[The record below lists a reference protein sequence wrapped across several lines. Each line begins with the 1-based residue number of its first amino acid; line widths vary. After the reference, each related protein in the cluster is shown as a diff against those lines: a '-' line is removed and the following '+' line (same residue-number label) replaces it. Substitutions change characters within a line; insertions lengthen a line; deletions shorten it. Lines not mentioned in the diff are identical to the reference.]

1 MVTKKNLMIIA
12 TLASIA
18 SVTTAVVGS
27 LYIQQVNA
35 QNQSNNS
42 PNPNISQNVAGC
54 LHGAGSS
61 AQGIHS
67 RGTLTQLASSNNF
80 LEV

>member
-1 MVTKKNLMIIA
+1 MNKNLMIIA

-42 PNPNISQNVAGC
+42 PNPNTSQNMAGC
-54 LHGAGSS
+54 PHGAGSG
-61 AQGIHS
+61 AQGIGS
-67 RGTLTQLASSNNF
+67 REMLTQLGSTNDF
-80 LEV
+80 LGV